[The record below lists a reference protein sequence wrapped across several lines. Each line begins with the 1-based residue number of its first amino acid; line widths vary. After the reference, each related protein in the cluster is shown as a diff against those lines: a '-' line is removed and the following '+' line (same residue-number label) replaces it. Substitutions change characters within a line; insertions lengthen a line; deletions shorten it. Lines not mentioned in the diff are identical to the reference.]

1 MKLSAVQPTLNIKAI
16 VSFFCLRKWS
26 LQFLS
31 THSLSITYSTT
42 AERLSDKN
50 RLATFVGLL
59 LLQVHVYLGSLRVPK
74 KKQENKFSSKS
85 PQPQRHVHTI
95 SHLAS
100 ASSKGFF
107 YIFFLSARSSW
118 ETGSEQ
124 EVATGGW
131 KRMRSAL
138 FLTHLLIIILSATI
152 WRVTGDKADII
163 ICLARHDG
171 RSILVILFNF

>member
-1 MKLSAVQPTLNIKAI
+1 MKFTVLINSFTINHVQYN
-16 VSFFCLRKWS
+16 R
-26 LQFLS
+26 
-31 THSLSITYSTT
+31 SIGIF

-85 PQPQRHVHTI
+85 PQPQRHDQTI

-107 YIFFLSARSSW
+107 YIFFLSARSS
-118 ETGSEQ
+118 
-124 EVATGGW
+124 
-131 KRMRSAL
+131 
-138 FLTHLLIIILSATI
+138 
-152 WRVTGDKADII
+152 
-163 ICLARHDG
+163 
-171 RSILVILFNF
+171 